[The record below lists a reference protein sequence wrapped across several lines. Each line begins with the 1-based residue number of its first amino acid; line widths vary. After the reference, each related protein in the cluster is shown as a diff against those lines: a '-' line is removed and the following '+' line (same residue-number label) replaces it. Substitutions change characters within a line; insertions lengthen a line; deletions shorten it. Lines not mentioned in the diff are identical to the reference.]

1 MLEESTTAEQPS
13 QPYKPSHK
21 QLRKMEPHEALDE
34 AHLKKPG
41 PFYKCDLSWKAP
53 KETGGMAICEYQ
65 LQQRIADRNS
75 SSWEVKYRGSEEST
89 TVDNLPPGS
98 RIEFRVQAI
107 SPAGSSAWS
116 MPELV
121 TTRPGKPKAPKKIT
135 IDSVDTTQG
144 KSFSRVGGLLEKSN
158 VGFDQIILYF

>member
-144 KSFSRVGGLLEKSN
+144 KALTSLC
-158 VGFDQIILYF
+158 

>member
-1 MLEESTTAEQPS
+1 
-13 QPYKPSHK
+13 
-21 QLRKMEPHEALDE
+21 MEPHEALDE

-144 KSFSRVGGLLEKSN
+144 NCQINNVILFFSHDFLVGRALRYRWFSPK
-158 VGFDQIILYF
+158 VPDQG